1 MATVIFSTIDIVLLM
16 ISVFTSF
23 NAIINKK
30 QQNNLAKKYQDEL
43 TIKKELTEK
52 KQKIEK
58 QKLIKLRQKIN
69 IKTLKNAITI
79 LKHSFA
85 D

>member
-30 QQNNLAKKYQDEL
+30 TTNNLAKKYQDEL
-43 TIKKELTEK
+43 TIKK
-52 KQKIEK
+52 
-58 QKLIKLRQKIN
+58 
-69 IKTLKNAITI
+69 
-79 LKHSFA
+79 